1 MNADTIIRQLTEL
14 GISIAAN
21 GQMLTLRPGSRVP
34 EPLRNEVRR
43 HKTDLLSRL
52 TLRRPLDSELS
63 DIIRLVRERGYVL
76 LWSNVLEDAVAFI
89 QNDFDPTGLPTGF
102 TAYTVDELSLLFAD
116 TSLSG
121 DSLRLIHVAKKRG
134 ATVTDVR

>member
-1 MNADTIIRQLTEL
+1 MNADTIIRQLAEL
-14 GISIAAN
+14 GVSIAYN
-21 GQMLTLRPGSRVP
+21 GQMLTLRPGSSVP
-34 EPLRNEVRR
+34 EHLQDEIRL

-52 TLRRPLDSELS
+52 ALRRPLDSELS

-89 QNDFDPTGLPTGF
+89 QNDFDPTGLPPGF

-134 ATVTDVR
+134 GTITDVS